1 MNSHQG
7 RLPVALWMAR
17 RRAERHMGLS
27 EQAGFTWGEET
38 ITELVLVGASPAV
51 ATYPFTRR
59 EEGGDTGTGADWLW
73 WWIDPD
79 GTSFGMLVQ
88 AKRLKKK
95 NKQGVW
101 NIDFEYKA
109 GAQRK
114 RLLTTAKKLGVAATY
129 VLYFGSTD
137 YTSDIQ
143 PPEDDPHHDH
153 WNPDVA
159 ARKWCEEC
167 RRRTVAYLPAHIT
180 LSSNLSAN
188 APKAYRDSVPLEDL
202 AHKQTEFKAPLVIP
216 TVRDELP
223 PKLVAFI
230 DHQQQGA
237 RHVAHTFLAQVL
249 RHRMGQSTLSVAERV
264 QAVPDNQITDEPYF
278 EEWPDDRD
286 HSGQQYFPAILRG
299 LRKAPPRYVLNL
311 EYGEIPHLPNE
322 LGLNEEELEGI
333 AGMVVI
339 RTEGNKA
346 G

>member
-1 MNSHQG
+1 MNSHQSLLSYALMSA
-7 RLPVALWMAR
+7 RLD
-17 RRAERHMGLS
+17 AEHHMKRS
-27 EQAGFTWGEET
+27 EKAGFAWGEET

-59 EEGGDTGTGADWLW
+59 EEGGDEGTGADWLW

-101 NIDFEYKA
+101 NIDFEYKS
-109 GAQRK
+109 GAQRQ
-114 RLLTTAKKLGVAATY
+114 RLFTTAKKLGVAAAY

-137 YTSDIQ
+137 YTSDIE

-153 WNPDVA
+153 WNPDAA
-159 ARKWCEEC
+159 ARNGCREC
-167 RRRTVAYLPAHIT
+167 RRKTIAYLPAHVT
-180 LSSNLSAN
+180 LSSNLSAD
-188 APKAYRDSVPLEDL
+188 APRAYRDSVPLEDL
-202 AHKQTEFKAPLVIP
+202 AHKQTAFKAPLVIP
-216 TVRDELP
+216 TVRD
-223 PKLVAFI
+223 KLSAKLEAFI

-237 RHVAHTFLAQVL
+237 KHVAHTFLAQVL
-249 RHRMGQSTLSVAERV
+249 HHRMGQSTLSVAERV
-264 QAVPDNQITDEPYF
+264 ETVPDNQITDAPFF

-286 HSGQQYFPAILRG
+286 HSGQQYFPAVLRG

-311 EYGEIPHLPNE
+311 VYGETPYQPND
-322 LGLNEEELEGI
+322 LGLNEEELKGI

-339 RTEGNKA
+339 RP
-346 G
+346 